1 MKNPAARRLVGFLFV
16 WIVAACAVATAEAP
30 CNLRCEWRINPDA
43 VHDPCPEFYWEC
55 ASQSAYRLAVATT
68 PDAFAAPLWEV
79 TRTSKLPIIE
89 YAGPPLSNGATYFWK
104 VWVKD
109 KDGRPLGEP
118 PAQRF
123 TFARRPMPHVLPTA
137 RTFVN
142 FAGNATWAKDKIDMC
157 FRKEAKQGRSD
168 ILATQYAL
176 ICTMVVP
183 SKKADDLRRFCE
195 KHGHN
200 FESCFCHF
208 ARDTEVTLHVGAELA
223 KNPREKRL
231 CPGWDPRND
240 RNGDG
245 RVDDTEFRSL
255 SNPNATARERRAA
268 RIPIYFWGPPRDDY
282 VMNVGNPGYQ
292 EFMAKVH
299 APEMAEGFDGIY
311 FDTVPT
317 DVASAGRRNPVVE
330 YPRPPDDPDQW
341 LRDVQTLLARIK
353 IAMPGKIITANG
365 WHADPMVIEG
375 FQSENWL
382 NITASRERWQTVID
396 TARACDR
403 RGKIQMIQYNPIY
416 DEKLAEFGQKV
427 EGVSRERDQ
436 LYGLASYLMAHG
448 DFTYFG
454 FGSHPYARVTDLWFN
469 AIAADLGQPA
479 GEFRLLSETEHST
492 VKDATNLLKNGGFEN
507 DGDWRLVKPVERDGN
522 VKHGGRFS
530 VRITSEST
538 QINNINLQ
546 PVTLKPRTPYTLT
559 AWVRTD
565 NVRGSP
571 GAQVYPYEFSGAVGM
586 GQPITVVGT
595 TGWKRYRHVF
605 TTGDDGAGRI
615 NFRMFGATGTVWF
628 DDIELIEGAIHTDAI
643 FAREFT
649 KALVLVKP
657 RGGGSYGD
665 ETTAPVKL
673 PATLRPLRVDGTLG
687 EPVAKIMLRSGEA
700 AILVK
705 P

>member
-1 MKNPAARRLVGFLFV
+1 MRTPAAFLLGLT
-16 WIVAACAVATAEAP
+16 VAFSSAVFGDAP
-30 CNLRCEWRINPDA
+30 RNLRCEWQVNPDT
-43 VHDPCPEFYWEC
+43 VHDPCPEFSWQC
-55 ASQSAYRLAVATT
+55 APQSAYRLAVAAA
-68 PDAFAAPLWEV
+68 PDTFAAPLWEIS
-79 TRTSKLPIIE
+79 RTGKLPILE
-89 YAGPPLSNGATYFWK
+89 YAGPPLKNGATYFWK
-104 VWVKD
+104 VWVTD
-109 KDGRPLGEP
+109 KDGRALDEP
-118 PAQRF
+118 PTQRF
-123 TFARRPMPHVLPTA
+123 TFVRRPMPRVMPTA

-142 FAGNATWAKDKIDMC
+142 FAGNAAWAKDKIDMC
-157 FRKEAKQGRSD
+157 FRKEAKQGRAD

-195 KHGHN
+195 QRGHD

-208 ARDTEVTLHVGAELA
+208 ARNTEVTLHVGAELA

-245 RVDDTEFRSL
+245 RVDDTEFRKLANSD
-255 SNPNATARERRAA
+255 ATARERSAA

-282 VMNVGNPGYQ
+282 VMNVGNAGYQ
-292 EFMAKVH
+292 EFMAMVH
-299 APEMAEGFDGIY
+299 APEVAEGFDGIY

-330 YPRPPDDPDQW
+330 YPRPPDDPGQW

-382 NITASRERWQTVID
+382 NITASRERWQATVD
-396 TARACDR
+396 AARACDR
-403 RGKIQMIQYNPIY
+403 RGKIQMLQYNPIY

-427 EGVSRERDQ
+427 ESVSRERDQ

-469 AIAADLGQPA
+469 AIATDLGQPV
-479 GEFRLLSETEHST
+479 GEYRLFSESEHST
-492 VKDATNLLKNGGFEN
+492 VKDATNLLKNSGFETN
-507 DGDWRLVKPVERDGN
+507 GDWRFVKPVERDSD
-522 VKHGGRFS
+522 VKHDGKFS
-530 VRITSEST
+530 TRIASDST
-538 QINNINLQ
+538 QINNINQ
-546 PVTLKPRTPYTLT
+546 QHVTLKPRTTYTLT
-559 AWVRTD
+559 AWIKTE
-565 NVRGSP
+565 NVHGSP
-571 GAQVYPYEFSGAVGM
+571 GAQVYPYEFAGAAGAS
-586 GQPITVVGT
+586 QEITITGT
-595 TGWKRYRHVF
+595 TGWKRYRQVF
-605 TTGDDGAGRI
+605 TTGDDATGRI
-615 NFRMFGATGTVWF
+615 NFRMFDATGTAWF
-628 DDIELIEGAIHTDAI
+628 DDIELTEGAIFTDAV

-649 KALVLVKP
+649 KGLVLIKP
-657 RGGGSYGD
+657 RSGGGYD
-665 ETTAPVKL
+665 DATASPVKL
-673 PATLRPLRVDGTLG
+673 PAPLRPLRSDGTLG
-687 EPVAKIMLRSGEA
+687 EQVTAVLLRNGEA
-700 AILVK
+700 AILMK